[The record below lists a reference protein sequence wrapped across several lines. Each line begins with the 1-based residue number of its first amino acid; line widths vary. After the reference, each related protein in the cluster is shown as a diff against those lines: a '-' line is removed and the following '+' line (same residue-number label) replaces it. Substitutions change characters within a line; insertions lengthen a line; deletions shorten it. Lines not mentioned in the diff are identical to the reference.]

1 MVLGTVLEP
10 LAIRLP
16 FLIML
21 TGALAERLHQN
32 SCQLSVVSGQSSVV
46 SGWWLVS
53 GDRVSAPRDTAFTP
67 NVLSHEKMPI

>member
-21 TGALAERLHQN
+21 TGALAERLHE
-32 SCQLSVVSGQSSVV
+32 
-46 SGWWLVS
+46 
-53 GDRVSAPRDTAFTP
+53 SAAELAELAMPAGFAQPRDAVPASAETRF
-67 NVLSHEKMPI
+67 